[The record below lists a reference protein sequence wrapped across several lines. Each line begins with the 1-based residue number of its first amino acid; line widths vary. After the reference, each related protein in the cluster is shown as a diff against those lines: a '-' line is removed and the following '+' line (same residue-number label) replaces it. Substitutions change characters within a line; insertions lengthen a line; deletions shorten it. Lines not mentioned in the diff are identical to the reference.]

1 MGEDSGEGDIPL
13 SLTLSHQG
21 RENYDVA
28 ISKKDVRLLRADK
41 SGLAKT
47 FC

>member
-13 SLTLSHQG
+13 SLTLSRQG

-28 ISKKDVRLLRADK
+28 ISEKDVRLLRPDK
-41 SGLAKT
+41 SGLAKA